1 MRLLP
6 TIAMI
11 AMLQF
16 AGAAALAD
24 EDGDDRAFT
33 RVQFDAQAMQEVDND
48 SMRATLFVE
57 TEDSS
62 PSGASSRATHATNET
77 LRLLQDDGNLRVRT
91 GSFRTFPV
99 SDKGK
104 ITGWRA
110 RSEILVE
117 SKDFA
122 VASAAIASASG
133 NMQLSRIEFFVSSE
147 LRDTV
152 EAVLSDEAIAA
163 FLAKARKIAKG
174 FGATEFEV
182 AEASV
187 MSQGGDSP
195 VRPMMAA
202 MASDA
207 AAVRPEF
214 SGGTTRMSVTVS
226 GVILIAR

>member
-6 TIAMI
+6 TIAAI
-11 AMLQF
+11 VMLQL
-16 AGAAALAD
+16 AGGAALAD
-24 EDGDDRAFT
+24 DDDRAFT

-57 TEDSS
+57 TESSS
-62 PSGASSRATHATNET
+62 PSGASSRATRTTNEA
-77 LRLLQDDGNLRVRT
+77 LRRLQEDSNLRVRT

-110 RSEILVE
+110 RSEILLE
-117 SKDFA
+117 STDFER
-122 VASAAIASASG
+122 ASAAIASASKE
-133 NMQLSRIEFFVSSE
+133 MQLSRVEFFVSPE
-147 LRDTV
+147 MRETV
-152 EAVLSDEAIAA
+152 ESVLSDEAIAA
-163 FLAKARKIAKG
+163 FLAKARSIAKS

-187 MSQGGDSP
+187 INQGGNAP
-195 VRPMMAA
+195 PRPMMAA
-202 MASDA
+202 MSSDA
-207 AAVRPEF
+207 PGRAPEF